1 MKVIDLLDFTDF
13 KSVKSFKKGVVWG
26 FLMFLFLLVTCQLV
40 FAQDTVRL
48 SHTNYTTVFSK
59 SKKYPVLVEWW
70 VTKSKVTCVQPLKR
84 KDNFQPD
91 PLLKTETDLQKD
103 YLNSG
108 FDRGHMTPAADNL
121 CQTQK
126 EQDESFYFSNMSPQY
141 RSLNAGDWKS
151 VEVWTRD
158 MAKTNDSIHVWC
170 GNIGEQKKIGRVSVP
185 TECWKVVYIKK
196 SNEWFAFMFD
206 NKSQKQTGM
215 KSHEVDVETITK
227 LTGFKFN

>member
-1 MKVIDLLDFTDF
+1 MRI
-13 KSVKSFKKGVVWG
+13 
-26 FLMFLFLLVTCQLV
+26 FLFLLLGLLPFFSQS
-40 FAQDTVRL
+40 QDTIRL
-48 SHTNYTTVFSK
+48 VHDNYTTVFSK

-70 VTKSKVTCVQPLKR
+70 VTKNKVTCGQPLKR

-91 PLLKTETDLQKD
+91 PLLKSETDLQKD

-108 FDRGHMTPAADNL
+108 FDRGHMAPAADNL

-126 EQDESFYFSNMSPQY
+126 QQDECFYFSNMSPQY
-141 RSLNAGDWKS
+141 HSLNAGDWKTL
-151 VEVWTRD
+151 ETWTRD
-158 MAKTNDSIHVWC
+158 MAKTNDSIRVWC

-196 SNEWFAFMFD
+196 SNEWFGFIFD
-206 NKSQKQTGM
+206 NKNQKQTGL

-227 LTGFKFN
+227 LTGIKFK